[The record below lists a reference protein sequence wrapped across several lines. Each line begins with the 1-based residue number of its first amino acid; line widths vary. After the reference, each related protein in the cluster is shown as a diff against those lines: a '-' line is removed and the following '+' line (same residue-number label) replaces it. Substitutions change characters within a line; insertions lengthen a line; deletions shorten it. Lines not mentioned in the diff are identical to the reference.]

1 MIVEEKE
8 YQRLLKVKKDYKRIF
23 LNGLEAFISG
33 GLICLLGQ
41 IILYILAKFIDD
53 NSLRTSIMV
62 IIIISFGGLLTALGL
77 YDKIG
82 QFAKA
87 GTIIPI
93 SGFENSLCSS
103 AMEYKSEGLI
113 LGLGANILKL
123 AGSVIVFGII
133 SGFLVGLIK
142 YLVTLWI

>member
-1 MIVEEKE
+1 
-8 YQRLLKVKKDYKRIF
+8 
-23 LNGLEAFISG
+23 
-33 GLICLLGQ
+33 
-41 IILYILAKFIDD
+41 
-53 NSLRTSIMV
+53 MV
-62 IIIISFGGLLTALGL
+62 IIIISFGGILTALGL